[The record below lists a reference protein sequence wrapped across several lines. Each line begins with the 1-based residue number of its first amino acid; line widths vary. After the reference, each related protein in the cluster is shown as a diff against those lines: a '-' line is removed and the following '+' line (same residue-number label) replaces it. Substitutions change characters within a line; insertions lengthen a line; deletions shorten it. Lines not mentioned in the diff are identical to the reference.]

1 MATFNGY
8 SVVKRYNR
16 PSILLRTQLEMYFTN
31 NGTYFD
37 PNDISACYILPDTTT
52 TNGSPDVYINR
63 TASDVGTSAYGKLN
77 ASGEA
82 LKVATFSSISQVS
95 AYDPSATPS
104 TASSIYKVDQGKY
117 SIIADGETFPEYS
130 SLGLSDG
137 KYFDAWLVRDFS
149 ATEASAGYKLY
160 WNKFTVYNDRVVT
173 FTEPYQITSK
183 SKLSQKYVE
192 LSSVVTLRVTTDTF
206 VANRNMSRDLKEIF
220 RDSVLTGAEIR
231 IRKRNP
237 YTSGEMTSI
246 QGWTSSAVDIS
257 SDDTILYTWDTAELE
272 KGDYVVDVKY
282 QVLEQTFYSDE
293 FSLVLR

>member
-37 PNDISACYILPDTTT
+37 PDDISACYILPDTTT

-63 TASDVGTSAYGKLN
+63 TLSDVGTSAYGTLN
-77 ASGEA
+77 ASGVSA
-82 LKVATFSSISQVS
+82 IVATFKGVS
-95 AYDPSATPS
+95 AVSSYDPTGTPS
-104 TASSIYKVDQGKY
+104 TASAIYRESTGQY
-117 SIIADGETFPEYS
+117 SIIADGVAFPDYS

-137 KYFDAWLVRDFS
+137 KYFDAWVVRNFDQ
-149 ATEASAGYKLY
+149 TDPDLGYKIY
-160 WNKFTVYNDRVVT
+160 WNKFTVFNDRIIT
-173 FTEPYQITSK
+173 FTEPFQITSK
-183 SKLSQKYVE
+183 SKLAQKYVE
-192 LSSVVTLRVTTDTF
+192 LSSVITLRVPTETF
-206 VANRNMSRDLKEIF
+206 VANKNMSRELKQIF
-220 RDSVLTGAEIR
+220 RDSVLTNANIR

-237 YTSGEMTSI
+237 YTSGEMTTI
-246 QGWTSSAVDIS
+246 LDWTSDGVDVS
-257 SDDTILYTWDTAELE
+257 SEDTILYTWNTASLE
-272 KGDYVVDVKY
+272 KGDYVVEVNY